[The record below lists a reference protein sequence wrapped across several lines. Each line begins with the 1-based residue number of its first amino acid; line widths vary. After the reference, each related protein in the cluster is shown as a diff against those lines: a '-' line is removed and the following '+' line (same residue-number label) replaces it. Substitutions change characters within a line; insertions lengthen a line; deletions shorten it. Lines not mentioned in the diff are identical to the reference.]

1 LRRLGLKHLVQV
13 SLTSK
18 EWRIQ
23 TRRLG
28 REVIKRE
35 AGKGLHLFDTPDS
48 LLQFSSLDS
57 YWSTVFAN
65 FAWHFAISTTSI
77 SSVFSAAGLPDFFS
91 LYYAASTFLP
101 PYHTAGYLRFIAVFF
116 SCYTFL
122 AVAYLMWYLDK
133 TRTYFLWLFYNIDC
147 IQWRTRRGG
156 RPLRR
161 LKKFRANSIFR
172 ASSSCSK
179 ILKDKKSFNT
189 VKNFRTNAVFRASA
203 GCSKFWMIKNLNT
216 VNSGHSLFFRE
227 STSCSKIM
235 NVKLY
240 SIQWKFSGKTLFS
253 EQAQVPQK
261 SLYQCSKNFQGKL
274 CFLGQAQFVQNSE
287 G

>member
-1 LRRLGLKHLVQV
+1 MSEKLFLSLNLSKPRIRADDAYFEGEIYTLRKTLVYDSLLGKNSEQHHRIKKLRRLGLKHLVQV

-35 AGKGLHLFDTPDS
+35 AGKGLHLFNTPDS

-65 FAWHFAISTTSI
+65 FAWHFATSTTSI

-156 RPLRR
+156 AAAP
-161 LKKFRANSIFR
+161 
-172 ASSSCSK
+172 
-179 ILKDKKSFNT
+179 
-189 VKNFRTNAVFRASA
+189 SA
-203 GCSKFWMIKNLNT
+203 
-216 VNSGHSLFFRE
+216 
-227 STSCSKIM
+227 
-235 NVKLY
+235 
-240 SIQWKFSGKTLFS
+240 
-253 EQAQVPQK
+253 
-261 SLYQCSKNFQGKL
+261 
-274 CFLGQAQFVQNSE
+274 
-287 G
+287 